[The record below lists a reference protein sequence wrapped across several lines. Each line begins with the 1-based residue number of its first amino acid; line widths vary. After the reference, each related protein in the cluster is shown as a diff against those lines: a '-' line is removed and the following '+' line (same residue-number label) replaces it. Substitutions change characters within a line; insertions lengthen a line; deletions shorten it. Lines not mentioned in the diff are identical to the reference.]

1 MAETQ
6 ASDIVIPSGDVSVTR
21 QHHQGP
27 NGTGGKPGTHEG
39 HADRVPNGLGLVS
52 AKAQGPGNHAA
63 AGFRERDGA
72 TGAGP
77 SQGGEYGDAGGNI
90 GIT

>member
-39 HADRVPNGLGLVS
+39 HADRVPMGLGMADS
-52 AKAQGPGNHAA
+52 KSQSKGNHAA

-72 TGAGP
+72 SGAAP
-77 SQGGEYGDAGGNI
+77 AQSSDFGDSGGNI